1 MVPAYNF
8 LIHTLLHSLETKAV
22 CILHWCNYE
31 LSQLLL
37 CTPFSTCS
45 TSSAFLRIFTFFVFC
60 NPSFCFLSA
69 CIIATSN
76 IVFFIFE
83 LRLHVYFL
91 FFPAISS
98 LCLVPPD
105 TSGVFRAFSIFNL
118 SNLLYFPL
126 LNFQDSSFT
135 FSLRVQ
141 LVFSLMLYISPVLY
155 LNTKNTK
162 NILK

>member
-76 IVFFIFE
+76 IVFFIFFE

-98 LCLVPPD
+98 LCLIPPD

-118 SNLLYFPL
+118 SK
-126 LNFQDSSFT
+126 FT
-135 FSLRVQ
+135 LFSPAE
-141 LVFSLMLYISPVLY
+141 FSGLQFYI
-155 LNTKNTK
+155 
-162 NILK
+162 